1 MQIHKN
7 ELTTG
12 ILVIITAVIFTGA
25 IIIIGMPGVLKPLNT
40 YHVYFDNA
48 MGIRPGAPV
57 LLAGREIGKVSKLSS
72 PIPLNQR
79 PPGHLDFEVMIDL
92 QVERKAEIYRTVTV
106 NLTQQGLMGQQV
118 INFVHGEE
126 TSGHAKDKTTFVGE
140 RIPDISESVSRDIK
154 RLTGP
159 ESDLALTI
167 KNVKTLTDTLNQSNI
182 AGVINNTEQ
191 LTNTL
196 KREPWRLLWPGT
208 KSYPGDKKQKDH

>member
-1 MQIHKN
+1 MQIHRN

-12 ILVIITAVIFTGA
+12 ILVIFTAVIFTAA
-25 IIIIGMPGVLKPLNT
+25 IVIIGMPGVLKPLNT

-57 LLAGREIGKVSKLSS
+57 LLAGREIGKVTNLTS

-79 PPGHLDFEVMIDL
+79 PADHADFEVMIDL
-92 QVERKAEIYRTVTV
+92 QVERKAEIYQIVTV

-126 TSGHAKDKTTFVGE
+126 TSGLAKNKTAFVGE
-140 RIPDISESVSRDIK
+140 RIPDISESVSKDIK

-167 KNVKTLTDTLNQSNI
+167 KNVKKLTDTLNESNI

-191 LTNTL
+191 LTSTL
-196 KREPWRLLWPGT
+196 KREPWRLLWPSS
-208 KSYPGDKKQKDH
+208 KSYPEDKKKKGN